1 MILYHGTNTIISDI
15 DLSLSRPYK
24 DFGRAFYLSE
34 NLDQAKEIAIS
45 RSSFL
50 GGNPIVNEYYFDESL
65 LTKDNLKIKTF
76 KGYSKEWAEFILL
89 NRDERNS
96 DIMHNY
102 DIVYGPIADDRVGLQ
117 LRKFKDNIISIEDL
131 IDNLKYIKGI
141 SYQYAFCTEKSV
153 KTLQKHEHYII

>member
-1 MILYHGTNTIISDI
+1 MILYHGTNIVIKNI
-15 DLSLSRPYK
+15 DLSLSKPYK
-24 DFGRAFYLSE
+24 DFGKAFYLS
-34 NLDQAKEIAIS
+34 DDISQAKEIAIS

-50 GGNPIVNEYYFDESL
+50 GGNPVVNEYYFDESL
-65 LTKDNLKIKTF
+65 LTKDNLNIKIF

-153 KTLQKHEHYII
+153 KTLQKNEHYII

>member
-1 MILYHGTNTIISDI
+1 M
-15 DLSLSRPYK
+15 
-24 DFGRAFYLSE
+24 
-34 NLDQAKEIAIS
+34 
-45 RSSFL
+45 
-50 GGNPIVNEYYFDESL
+50 DESL
-65 LTKDNLKIKTF
+65 STKDNLKIKTF

-153 KTLQKHEHYII
+153 KTLQKNEHYII

>member
-1 MILYHGTNTIISDI
+1 MILYHGTNTIITDI
-15 DLSLSRPYK
+15 DLSLSKPYK
-24 DFGRAFYLSE
+24 DFGKAFYLS
-34 NLDQAKEIAIS
+34 DDISQAKEIAIS
-45 RSSFL
+45 RSVFL

-65 LTKDNLKIKTF
+65 LTNDNFNIKIF
-76 KGYSKEWAEFILL
+76 KEYSKEWAEFILL

-131 IDNLKYIKGI
+131 INNLKYIKGI
-141 SYQYAFCTEKSV
+141 SYQYAFCTEKSI
-153 KTLQKHEHYII
+153 KTLQKNEHHII

>member
-1 MILYHGTNTIISDI
+1 MILYHGTNTIITDI
-15 DLSLSRPYK
+15 DLSLSKPYK
-24 DFGRAFYLSE
+24 DFGKAFYLS
-34 NLDQAKEIAIS
+34 DDISQAKEIAIS
-45 RSSFL
+45 RSVFL

-65 LTKDNLKIKTF
+65 LTNDNFNIKIF
-76 KGYSKEWAEFILL
+76 KEYSKEWAEFILL

-131 IDNLKYIKGI
+131 INNLKYVKGI
-141 SYQYAFCTEKSV
+141 SYQYAFCTEKSI
-153 KTLQKHEHYII
+153 KTLQKNEHHII